1 MKRTEDFKAQD
12 VSSDRFL
19 LPKRRYMTGLDGLR
33 ALAILAVLIYHL
45 RQEWL
50 PGGFLGVAVF
60 FTLSGYLITDILAN
74 GKAAEDGGGTLR
86 LSLKEFWIRRARRLL
101 PAMLIVVS
109 AVVAGA
115 WLGASSPLPELRG
128 DVPAALLYISNWW
141 FIFHKVSYFESFGPP
156 SPLGHLWSLA
166 VEEQFYIV
174 WPIMLAAGLK
184 WIRSRISLA
193 GWVLGLAAVSAALM
207 AFLYEQGTD
216 PSRVYYGT
224 DTRGFALLIGAALAL
239 VWPSGKL
246 KLQVSRRASLL
257 LDSAGMISLVLL
269 GFWTY
274 NSDPYDDFLYRGGL
288 FGIAFVSAVL
298 IAVLAHPGSRIGGWF
313 SARPLV
319 WVGRRAYGL
328 YLWHYPVMMLT
339 TPQLD
344 SGGSHW
350 LRLFLQLLA
359 TFLLAAASYRWVED
373 PIRQSGF
380 RGWLAGLSTTMNVWG
395 RWKRLPAASLLFI
408 LFLVLFS
415 FIHLYLPPT
424 LLGSTDASGKSGSS
438 TTVLPVFQNKPE
450 QTGSHEGKAPSE
462 TGPTVPT
469 SQQTTGGEGAGTE
482 TALPPTVD
490 GHSPEGSQTAENS
503 SAVQSSEEHSSEA
516 GRPQEDTSDQL
527 QAPQSANQPDDS
539 AKPSNGKPSKEN
551 PHGTGGDITAIGDS
565 VMLDIEGDLQKM
577 YPDAVI
583 DGKIGRQMADVPAV
597 LQRLAEEGRLRETV
611 VLELG
616 TNGAFSNKQM
626 KKVLAALK
634 DAKRILL
641 VNTRVPRPWESAVNQ
656 ALDKIS
662 STDDRIQIVDWYQA
676 SGGQTSYFEQDGV
689 HLKPEGAAAYTL
701 LLNQALSDK

>member
-1 MKRTEDFKAQD
+1 
-12 VSSDRFL
+12 
-19 LPKRRYMTGLDGLR
+19 MTGLDGLR

-74 GKAAEDGGGTLR
+74 GKAAGEGRGTLR

-115 WLGASSPLPELRG
+115 WLGDSSPLSELRG

-174 WPIMLAAGLK
+174 WPVLLAAGLK
-184 WIRSRISLA
+184 WIRSRIWLA
-193 GWVLGLAAVSAALM
+193 GWVLGLAAGSAVLM
-207 AFLYEQGTD
+207 ALLYEPGTD

-246 KLQVSRRASLL
+246 KLQVSRQASLL

-269 GFWTY
+269 GYWTY
-274 NSDPYDDFLYRGGL
+274 SSDQYDDFLYQGGL
-288 FGIAFVSAVL
+288 FGIAFVSAIL

-319 WVGRRAYGL
+319 WVGKRAYGL
-328 YLWHYPVMMLT
+328 YLWHYPVIMLT

-344 SGGSHW
+344 TGSSHW
-350 LRLFLQLLA
+350 LRMLLQLLA

-373 PIRQSGF
+373 PIRHYGF
-380 RGWLAGLSTTMNVWG
+380 QGWLASLSTTNSAWR
-395 RWKRLPAASLLFI
+395 RWKRLPAASMSFVLFMI
-408 LFLVLFS
+408 LFS
-415 FIHLYLPPT
+415 FIHLYVPSFF
-424 LLGSTDASGKSGSS
+424 LGSTEASGKAGAV
-438 TTVLPVFQNKPE
+438 TTVMPVFQNKPE
-450 QTGSHEGKAPSE
+450 HSDGHQGKAPSE
-462 TGPTVPT
+462 TGHTGQIGPTG
-469 SQQTTGGEGAGTE
+469 QQTTGGKGAGPE
-482 TALPPTVD
+482 EALPSNV
-490 GHSPEGSQTAENS
+490 GGEQSEGSQSEENS
-503 SAVQSSEEHSSEA
+503 PEEHSSEEHH
-516 GRPQEDTSDQL
+516 PQEDTSGQE
-527 QAPQSANQPDDS
+527 QASQPAKEPDDS
-539 AKPSNGKPSKEN
+539 ANPSKEKPSKDK
-551 PHGTGGDITAIGDS
+551 PHGTGSDITAIGDS
-565 VMLDIEGDLQKM
+565 VMLDIQDDLQTM

-583 DGKIGRQMADVPAV
+583 DGKIGRQMVDVPAV
-597 LQRLAEEGRLRETV
+597 LQRLAEEGQLRETV
-611 VLELG
+611 ILELG

-626 KKVLAALK
+626 QKVLALLK
-634 DAKRILL
+634 DANRILL
-641 VNTRVPRPWESAVNQ
+641 VNTRVPRPWEATVNQ

-662 STDDRIQIVDWYQA
+662 STDTRIQIIDWYQA
-676 SGGQTSYFEQDGV
+676 SDGQTSYFEQDGV
-689 HLKPEGAAAYTL
+689 HLKPEGAAAYAL
-701 LLNQALSDK
+701 LLNHALSDK